1 MIRRQAIFLRDTI
14 QGFLVLDRDMLDIV
28 QRDINASFDLVRILA
43 AAKTLDFADSLLA
56 TTNSAHSWAKLSRS
70 ACCKPR
76 WRPIWWERISGPC
89 YNSID
94 HAQGHLGSL
103 IN

>member
-43 AAKTLDFADSLLA
+43 AAKT
-56 TTNSAHSWAKLSRS
+56 
-70 ACCKPR
+70 
-76 WRPIWWERISGPC
+76 
-89 YNSID
+89 
-94 HAQGHLGSL
+94 
-103 IN
+103 

>member
-43 AAKTLDFADSLLA
+43 AAKT
-56 TTNSAHSWAKLSRS
+56 SRF
-70 ACCKPR
+70 CR
-76 WRPIWWERISGPC
+76 LPIGNNQFGALMGQAEQLRV
-89 YNSID
+89 
-94 HAQGHLGSL
+94 L
-103 IN
+103 